1 MILIVKKVKFFFQ
14 CISNSELTLDCFH
27 ELFETDDIFKLKGK
41 TSHPLQVDIDS
52 VLNSGQLS
60 SLKDEKYESYFQ
72 TIKVNELG
80 LTSYTY
86 NNIVQK
92 KVDKYKNTSTAEIKK
107 WIQEIDNVIEAIE
120 QLNGSNNKTV
130 TSIKNYRKY
139 FDRSKSPD
147 VSDWVLVSELLDIK
161 RSLTN
166 YLFNQKP
173 SSQNLQEVY
182 GISWKGLKEVPFEVS
197 LEFMAKKYLGS
208 QDKWYDLVVLN
219 KLRPPYVFEP
229 IFINVLGYNK
239 KSITIKPNQ
248 YKFGDSIMLK
258 KKEYVTMKVDHI
270 SSNQDVITF
279 TEDVPFTGN
288 FSIYY
293 VAPNTVHESSVIKIP
308 TENATP
314 DAEFYTDIASTW
326 EIKNGN
332 FVKVAG
338 LGFLYQIIDNILL
351 TERGELSFHGNYGVP
366 DLIGRVPANGN
377 IDLEIANTIVSA
389 IKVDPRVQKASVSS
403 ITREGTVLRI
413 RFLVSSGN
421 LLNEEIVINI

>member
-1 MILIVKKVKFFFQ
+1 
-14 CISNSELTLDCFH
+14 
-27 ELFETDDIFKLKGK
+27 
-41 TSHPLQVDIDS
+41 
-52 VLNSGQLS
+52 
-60 SLKDEKYESYFQ
+60 
-72 TIKVNELG
+72 
-80 LTSYTY
+80 
-86 NNIVQK
+86 
-92 KVDKYKNTSTAEIKK
+92 
-107 WIQEIDNVIEAIE
+107 
-120 QLNGSNNKTV
+120 
-130 TSIKNYRKY
+130 
-139 FDRSKSPD
+139 
-147 VSDWVLVSELLDIK
+147 
-161 RSLTN
+161 
-166 YLFNQKP
+166 
-173 SSQNLQEVY
+173 
-182 GISWKGLKEVPFEVS
+182 
-197 LEFMAKKYLGS
+197 
-208 QDKWYDLVVLN
+208 
-219 KLRPPYVFEP
+219 
-229 IFINVLGYNK
+229 
-239 KSITIKPNQ
+239 
-248 YKFGDSIMLK
+248 
-258 KKEYVTMKVDHI
+258 MKVDHI